1 MDIQSDSDFIVPQE
15 HRNAAIKFG
24 VEETDTADVHK
35 YIVAFMRKLFLQ
47 REKLDKDVLKNY
59 LNPAI
64 TKKLSEVFSGLEDK
78 NRKLIKVQSG
88 SLIFTLLCPT
98 KMSRLQLH
106 DENWRNG
113 IQEKMAELL
122 KLVGK

>member
-24 VEETDTADVHK
+24 VEETDAADVHK
-35 YIVAFMRKLFLQ
+35 YVVAFMRKLFLQ

-64 TKKLSEVFSGLEDK
+64 TKKLSEVFSGLGDK

-98 KMSRLQLH
+98 KMSSLQLH
-106 DENWRNG
+106 DENWRSG
-113 IQEKMAELL
+113 IQERMAELL

>member
-1 MDIQSDSDFIVPQE
+1 
-15 HRNAAIKFG
+15 
-24 VEETDTADVHK
+24 
-35 YIVAFMRKLFLQ
+35 MRKLFLQ

-78 NRKLIKVQSG
+78 NRKLIKVESG

-98 KMSRLQLH
+98 KMPRLQLH